1 METLGGTPQPL
12 AEQRRFPRL
21 HVKAAVQFRNIL
33 KPNEPFAGSLCRN
46 ISASG
51 LCLMTD
57 GFLPKESR
65 WVLLVSL
72 PWVSR
77 EPIRLIGWVVWS
89 TQKPFGQPC
98 ECGIQFIQVAA
109 EDKKMIADFVER
121 GIVPVVS

>member
-1 METLGGTPQPL
+1 MEAAVSASQPL
-12 AEQRRFPRL
+12 VEQRRFPRL
-21 HVKAAVQFRNIL
+21 HVKTAVQFRNIL
-33 KPNEPFAGSLCRN
+33 KPSEPFSGSLCKN
-46 ISASG
+46 VSASG

-77 EPIRLIGWVVWS
+77 EPVRLIGRVVWS
-89 TQKPFGQPC
+89 TQKPSGQPC